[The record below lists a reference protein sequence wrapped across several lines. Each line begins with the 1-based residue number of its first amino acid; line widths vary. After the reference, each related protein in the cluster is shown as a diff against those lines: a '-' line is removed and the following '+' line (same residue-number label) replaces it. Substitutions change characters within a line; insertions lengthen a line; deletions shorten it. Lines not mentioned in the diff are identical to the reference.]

1 MVALAGVGGL
11 AGSTAAAHVDVA
23 DGVDDVGAGSD
34 AVAAVAAATP
44 DVFFSDH
51 FASLC
56 RTAYLVLGDA
66 WLAEEIVMDAFAR
79 TMSRWSKVQ
88 DADAPL
94 AYVRRTV
101 VNLCISRLRRLGAE
115 RRANARA
122 TSGTESPVRWDV
134 ERFDDSRAVF
144 EAVRQLPE
152 RQRACVV
159 LRYFDDLPEQ
169 QIAAALGCSVGTVKS
184 QLSKA
189 RARLAQLLEV
199 EEV

>member
-11 AGSTAAAHVDVA
+11 TA
-23 DGVDDVGAGSD
+23 DGVDDGVTAE
-34 AVAAVAAATP
+34 AVVAAPAAATP

-51 FASLC
+51 FTSLC

-122 TSGTESPVRWDV
+122 TSGRESPVRWDV

-189 RARLAQLLEV
+189 RAKLAQLLEV

>member
-1 MVALAGVGGL
+1 MVALAGVRGL
-11 AGSTAAAHVDVA
+11 VGRSAPPQTGALEDAIDLGSVDAAHA
-23 DGVDDVGAGSD
+23 
-34 AVAAVAAATP
+34 AAATP

-79 TMSRWSKVQ
+79 TMTRWSKVQ
-88 DADAPL
+88 DADAPV

-122 TSGTESPVRWDV
+122 TNGTESPVRWDV
-134 ERFDDSRAVF
+134 ERADDSRAVF

-199 EEV
+199 EEPE

>member
-11 AGSTAAAHVDVA
+11 TT
-23 DGVDDVGAGSD
+23 DGVEDAGA
-34 AVAAVAAATP
+34 VEAVAAAPSVAAAP
-44 DVFFSDH
+44 DAFFSAH
-51 FASLC
+51 FSSLC

-79 TMSRWSKVQ
+79 TMTRWSKVQ

-122 TSGTESPVRWDV
+122 TSGCESPVRWDV

-189 RARLAQLLEV
+189 RAKLAQLLHV
-199 EEV
+199 EEEVG

>member
-1 MVALAGVGGL
+1 MVAVAGVGGL
-11 AGSTAAAHVDVA
+11 TAE
-23 DGVDDVGAGSD
+23 GVDEVGALEVAPVV
-34 AVAAVAAATP
+34 AVVTGAPTP
-44 DVFFSDH
+44 DVFFNDH
-51 FASLC
+51 FSSLC

-79 TMSRWSKVQ
+79 TMARWSKVQ
-88 DADAPL
+88 SADAPL

-134 ERFDDSRAVF
+134 ERADDSRAVF

-199 EEV
+199 EEDE

>member
-11 AGSTAAAHVDVA
+11 AGQSALPHADVAGGVDV
-23 DGVDDVGAGSD
+23 GSD
-34 AVAAVAAATP
+34 AVETALATP

-79 TMSRWSKVQ
+79 TMTRWSKVQ

-122 TSGTESPVRWDV
+122 TSGTQSPVRWDV

-169 QIAAALGCSVGTVKS
+169 QIASALGCSVGTVKS

-199 EEV
+199 EEAE

>member
-11 AGSTAAAHVDVA
+11 TAE
-23 DGVDDVGAGSD
+23 GVED
-34 AVAAVAAATP
+34 AVAAETIVAAPATTP
-44 DVFFSDH
+44 DEFFSDH

-66 WLAEEIVMDAFAR
+66 WLAEAIVMDAFAR

-94 AYVRRTV
+94 AYVRRAV

-122 TSGTESPVRWDV
+122 TSGNESPVRWDV
-134 ERFDDSRAVF
+134 ERADDSRAVF
-144 EAVRQLPE
+144 EAVRQLPD

-159 LRYFDDLPEQ
+159 LRYFDDLPEA
-169 QIAAALGCSVGTVKS
+169 QIATALGCSVGTVKS

-189 RARLAQLLEV
+189 RARLAQLLAVREA
-199 EEV
+199 E